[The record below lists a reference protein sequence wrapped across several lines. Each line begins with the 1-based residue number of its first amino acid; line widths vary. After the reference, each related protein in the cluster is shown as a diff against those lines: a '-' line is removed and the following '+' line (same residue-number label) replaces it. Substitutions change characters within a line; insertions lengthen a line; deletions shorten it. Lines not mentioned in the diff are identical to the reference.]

1 MAPPLTQRKIT
12 YMSQQLSLKSML
24 VPSKEVT
31 VEYPG
36 MPGFNIQVSFLSRE
50 TLQNIRKK
58 ATKTTFKNRQPV
70 EELNDDLFLELY
82 VKGSIKGWTGLKMR
96 YLEQLAPVDVSDQDP
111 ESELEYTEE
120 NALYLM
126 KSSVN
131 FDSFISEQVTDLG
144 NFSRSNTS
152 K

>member
-1 MAPPLTQRKIT
+1 
-12 YMSQQLSLKSML
+12 MSVSLSLKSLL
-24 VPSKEVT
+24 VPSKEVS
-31 VEYPG
+31 VDYPG
-36 MPGFNIQVSFLSRE
+36 MSGFSIQVSFLSRE
-50 TLQNIRKK
+50 TLQTIRKK

-82 VKGSIKGWTGLKMR
+82 VKGSIKGWTGLKMS

-111 ESELEYTEE
+111 NSELEYSEE

-131 FDSFISEQVTDLG
+131 FDAFISEQVTDLG
-144 NFSRSNTS
+144 NFSRSNTT